1 MGMIMYG
8 DYADVYD
15 LIYNF
20 LDYKKTAKKVK
31 KLIKKHKKVK
41 GNKLLDV
48 GCGTGKHLSFL
59 KNEFDC
65 TGIDI
70 NKEMLNIA
78 RKNYDGIRFLQADM
92 VNLDLNEKFDAIIC
106 LFSSIGYVKTYEN
119 LKKTITNFSN
129 HLELGGVVIIEP
141 WLTKSIAI
149 DGLASMETYASDEI
163 KIARQSVSEI
173 DGDISRFEMHYLVA
187 KKNEKV
193 NYFKDMHELGLFDID
208 KTLEIMKNAGLDS
221 KFMEKGLETKR
232 GLFIGIK
239 E

>member
-1 MGMIMYG
+1 MYG
-8 DYADVYD
+8 DFADVYD
-15 LIYNF
+15 LIYAF
-20 LDYKKTAKKVK
+20 LDYRKTAKKVK

-41 GNKLLDV
+41 GTKLLDV

-59 KNEFDC
+59 KNEFEC

-70 NKEMLNIA
+70 SNEMLDVA
-78 RKNYDGIRFLQADM
+78 RKNYNGIRFLQADM
-92 VNLDLNEKFDAIIC
+92 VNFNLNEKFDAIIC

-129 HLELGGVVIIEP
+129 HLEPGGIVIIEP
-141 WLTKSIAI
+141 WLTKSVAI
-149 DGLASMETYASDEI
+149 DGLASMTTYDSDEI

-173 DGDISRFEMHYLVA
+173 DGDVSRFEMHYLVA
-187 KKNEKV
+187 RKGDKV
-193 NYFKDMHELGLFDID
+193 SYFKDMHELGLFGVE
-208 KTLEIMKNAGLDS
+208 KTLEIMNNAGLNS
-221 KFMEKGLETKR
+221 KFLNKGLEAKR

>member
-1 MGMIMYG
+1 MYG
-8 DYADVYD
+8 EFAYIYD

-20 LDYKKTAKKVK
+20 LDYKKTAKLVK

-59 KNEFDC
+59 KNGFEC

-70 NKEMLNIA
+70 SNEMLDVA
-78 RKNYDGIRFLQADM
+78 REKYNGIRFLQANM
-92 VNLDLNEKFDAIIC
+92 VNFNLNEKFDVVIC

-119 LKKTITNFSN
+119 LNKTIINFSN
-129 HLELGGVVIIEP
+129 HLEPGGVVIIEP
-141 WLTKSIAI
+141 WLTKSVAI
-149 DGLASMETYASDEI
+149 DGLASMDIYKSDEI

-187 KKNEKV
+187 RKGEKV
-193 NYFKDMHELGLFDID
+193 SYFKDMHELGLFEVD
-208 KTLEIMKNAGLDS
+208 KTLEMMKDAGLDAIYL
-221 KFMEKGLETKR
+221 KKGLETRR

-239 E
+239 Q